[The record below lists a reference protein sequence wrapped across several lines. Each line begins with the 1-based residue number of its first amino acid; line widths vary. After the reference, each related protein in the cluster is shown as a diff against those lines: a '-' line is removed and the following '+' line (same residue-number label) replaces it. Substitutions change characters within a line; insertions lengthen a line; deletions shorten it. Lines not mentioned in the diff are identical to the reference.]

1 MKKLLI
7 VFIIISSCN
16 TKSNNK
22 IDNKHIENLA
32 ENFMKTSV
40 IPKMKDPKPY
50 EIVNAKVVV
59 KTVADNISDYKFIY
73 DHLSLNQMDSTENK
87 RHLDSIIKV
96 SLHPD
101 SIISI
106 TVNVGYK
113 TRYKL
118 GDVVTDSIKLGYNCV
133 DDKISLW
140 PF

>member
-16 TKSNNK
+16 NNSSNK

-40 IPKMKDPKPY
+40 IPKLKDPKPY

-59 KTVADNISDYKFIY
+59 KRAADNISDYKFIY
-73 DHLSLNQMDSTENK
+73 DHFSLNQFDSAENK
-87 RHLDSIIKV
+87 KRLDSIIKI
-96 SLHPD
+96 STNPD
-101 SIISI
+101 SIISV
-106 TVNVGYK
+106 TVNVAYK

-118 GDVVTDSIKLGYNCV
+118 GDVVMDSIKLGYDREN
-133 DDKISLW
+133 DKIFLW